1 MAEWLRY
8 LSSFK
13 PGAVTGGRRKT
24 SRMERRGGRGGGE
37 GGVRVRDGRRGG
49 TGGGD
54 KKSVSSDVKSFNFYR
69 AIRGFITAE
78 PCQDSLRLSDG

>member
-1 MAEWLRY
+1 M
-8 LSSFK
+8 
-13 PGAVTGGRRKT
+13 
-24 SRMERRGGRGGGE
+24 
-37 GGVRVRDGRRGG
+37 
-49 TGGGD
+49 GGD